1 MGLFG
6 DMFKGLRMKDPVR
19 GQAQVVSCSAHRGDG
34 TWENC
39 EMQLVVQAD
48 GVPATSTRKSDM
60 VRADRWPTPGMTL
73 PVTVDRAKPER
84 LKIEWGEI
92 ESSRDRGERT
102 ADAMAA
108 MMRGEA
114 PAGGLGG
121 ANVQVVNAS
130 GTDPRLLPEEKKAK
144 LRMLGIDPDQLA
156 VQQGFGSAP
165 SQQPPQA
172 AASDSDEEVDDQ
184 LARLSKLGQL
194 RDAGVLTPEE
204 FEQQKRRILE
214 G

>member
-1 MGLFG
+1 VGLLG
-6 DMFKGLRMKDPVR
+6 NIFKAVRMKDPVR
-19 GQAQVVSCSAHRGDG
+19 GQAQVVSCSAHRGEGD
-34 TWENC
+34 WENC
-39 EMQLVVQAD
+39 SMQLVVQAD

-60 VRADRWPTPGMTL
+60 VRADRWPTPGTVL

-84 LKIEWGEI
+84 LKIEWGEV

-114 PAGGLGG
+114 P
-121 ANVQVVNAS
+121 
-130 GTDPRLLPEEKKAK
+130 
-144 LRMLGIDPDQLA
+144 IDPDQLA
-156 VQQGFGSAP
+156 IQQGFGSTPA
-165 SQQPPQA
+165 QQPPQA
-172 AASDSDEEVDDQ
+172 AAADSDDEVDDQ
-184 LARLSKLGQL
+184 LARLTKLGQL
-194 RDAGVLTPEE
+194 RDSGVLSPEE

>member
-1 MGLFG
+1 MGLLG
-6 DMFKGLRMKDPVR
+6 DMFKGIRMKDPVR
-19 GQAQVVSCSAHRGDG
+19 GQAQVVSCSAHRGEG
-34 TWENC
+34 SWENC
-39 EMQLVVQAD
+39 SMQLVVQAE

-92 ESSRDRGERT
+92 ESSQDRGERT

-114 PAGGLGG
+114 PPAGLGAG
-121 ANVQVVNAS
+121 NVQVVNAS

-156 VQQGFGSAP
+156 VQQGFGPAP
-165 SQQPPQA
+165 AQQPPQA
-172 AASDSDEEVDDQ
+172 AASDSDDEVDDQ
-184 LARLSKLGQL
+184 LARLAKLGQL
-194 RDAGVLTPEE
+194 RDAGVLTPAE
-204 FEQQKRRILE
+204 FEEQKRRILE